1 MLTIPE
7 NIKKG
12 QGALAPSQ
20 LKDFSEDYGQAIEN
34 SFDLDVNF
42 YARFLPLC
50 NIGRANS
57 SNIGLATGIKTMV
70 FQPFHDEIKI
80 TVVKQVACVFQ
91 RRLLLFER

>member
-50 NIGRANS
+50 NIGRA
-57 SNIGLATGIKTMV
+57 TGIKTMV